1 MLVVIGLDM
10 VFKMFYP
17 ENIAIFD
24 MQYRSSMITL
34 DLRVLGFALSDK
46 PLVAFVLTIIYV
58 YM

>member
-46 PLVAFVLTIIYV
+46 PLIAFVLTIIYV